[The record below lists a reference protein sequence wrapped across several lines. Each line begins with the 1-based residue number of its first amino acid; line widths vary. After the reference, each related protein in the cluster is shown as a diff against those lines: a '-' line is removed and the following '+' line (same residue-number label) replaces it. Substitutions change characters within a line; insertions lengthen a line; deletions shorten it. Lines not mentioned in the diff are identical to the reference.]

1 MMTIA
6 FAIPENK
13 GTKQSIHTGMI
24 GSMSDN
30 SMVSPP
36 FLLPQLIGAGEM
48 VKSCC
53 QVLDIWSISL
63 EKALSMIRRSTS
75 IVIRIV
81 TFAAPETNGTK
92 QLINVIRI
100 GSISDS
106 SMISPSF
113 IPAGQGV
120 FAWGGFSPCPYRV
133 LLLRISQSESNK
145 KGLYVFLRNTRGGSY
160 VKDM

>member
-1 MMTIA
+1 
-6 FAIPENK
+6 
-13 GTKQSIHTGMI
+13 
-24 GSMSDN
+24 
-30 SMVSPP
+30 
-36 FLLPQLIGAGEM
+36 M

-75 IVIRIV
+75 IVIRMV

-106 SMISPSF
+106 SMISLSF

-120 FAWGGFSPCPYRV
+120 FSPEKVFLPARIGF
-133 LLLRISQSESNK
+133 LLLRIAQAASNK
-145 KGLYVFLRNTRGGSY
+145 KDFMLF
-160 VKDM
+160 